1 MRRVCHRGYR
11 EVARALHS
19 VRPMPRKQRF
29 KPSRKPKAPSAAPQ
43 LDDRVEILPSPAP
56 GAGRDAL
63 ATDENLDPERSR

>member
-1 MRRVCHRGYR
+1 
-11 EVARALHS
+11 
-19 VRPMPRKQRF
+19 MPRKQRF